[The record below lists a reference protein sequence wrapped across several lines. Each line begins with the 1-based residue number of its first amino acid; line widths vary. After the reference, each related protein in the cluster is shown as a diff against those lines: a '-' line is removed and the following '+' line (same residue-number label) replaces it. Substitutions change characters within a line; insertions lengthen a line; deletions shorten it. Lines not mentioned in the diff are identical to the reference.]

1 MFIDT
6 LGGLRLKPV
15 KSNNQYDAARNLP
28 AAFFIT
34 FKYSKLNNTLSKTNW
49 FSKRWANVHYL
60 TFSRSYDAISNI
72 WNYPQ
77 ASLSNAFR
85 MGVSAL

>member
-28 AAFFIT
+28 AAFFIN
-34 FKYSKLNNTLSKTNW
+34 FKYSKLNTLKGELIWLFQAVGT
-49 FSKRWANVHYL
+49 ANKKLQYNHHK
-60 TFSRSYDAISNI
+60 
-72 WNYPQ
+72 
-77 ASLSNAFR
+77 
-85 MGVSAL
+85 